1 MRLPNV
7 KILLCWSS
15 RTQIYGFVEN
25 HTFLEQF
32 VRMGVP
38 AQFVRMGVPAQFSN
52 LGVPAQ
58 FSNLGV
64 PAQFTKVH
72 VFLYN
77 FLDYTVT
84 LAPYIHDYDTVQIDG
99 VNARHRAKADSLR
112 LSVAN
117 RAKGELRA
125 KTGMGV
131 HPNVSMGGPKSIKR
145 EPTVR
150 D

>member
-38 AQFVRMGVPAQFSN
+38 TQFSN
-52 LGVPAQ
+52 LEEPAH
-58 FSNLGV
+58 FWCISL
-64 PAQFTKVH
+64 VH
-72 VFLYN
+72 VFLCN

-84 LAPYIHDYDTVQIDG
+84 LAPYMHGYDTVQIDG
-99 VNARHRAKADSLR
+99 GERPASSESR
-112 LSVAN
+112 LFVIERS
-117 RAKGELRA
+117 
-125 KTGMGV
+125 
-131 HPNVSMGGPKSIKR
+131 
-145 EPTVR
+145 
-150 D
+150 

>member
-1 MRLPNV
+1 MALLTLSNEGAPAHFFHLMEAPTMRLPNV

-38 AQFVRMGVPAQFSN
+38 AQFSNLGVPAQFSN

-58 FSNLGV
+58 FSNLGI
-64 PAQFTKVH
+64 PEQFSNLGVLAHFWSISLVH
-72 VFLYN
+72 VFLCN

-84 LAPYIHDYDTVQIDG
+84 LAPYMHGYDTVQINWG
-99 VNARHRAKADSLR
+99 
-112 LSVAN
+112 
-117 RAKGELRA
+117 
-125 KTGMGV
+125 
-131 HPNVSMGGPKSIKR
+131 
-145 EPTVR
+145 
-150 D
+150 